1 MPEARVLVL
10 GVGNVLEGDDG
21 VGVAAVGRLQAAG
34 VPGGVAIYD
43 VGTAL
48 LDLPSEVS
56 GADRVIVIDAV
67 QTGGEPGS
75 VYRLELDG
83 LEEETAGTPL
93 SLHQVGVRQML
104 AMARL
109 SGLELGPAVLVGV
122 EAEDISLREGLSE
135 SVERALPRVLEV
147 VTEEIEA
154 ALAPSEEVR
163 A

>member
-1 MPEARVLVL
+1 MPETRVLVL

-21 VGVAAVGRLQAAG
+21 VGIAAVGRLAEGCLPEG
-34 VPGGVAIYD
+34 VRAYD
-43 VGTAL
+43 MGTAL

-56 GADRVIVIDAV
+56 GAGRVVVIDAV
-67 QTGGEPGS
+67 QTGGRPGT
-75 VYRLELDG
+75 VYRAELDG
-83 LEEETAGTPL
+83 LEEEAGGEPL
-93 SLHQVGVRQML
+93 SLHQVGVGQML

-135 SVERALPRVLEV
+135 SVERALPRVLEI